1 MDKIRIGVVGLG
13 HRGRYMCHLI
23 VENFDCNAL
32 VAACDI
38 DPELWYKPQWRQD
51 KPMSEAFADTKF
63 YEDYTKMLDENKLDI
78 VFVETGADVHANFCI
93 QALGRDYSVFSDIP
107 SVASLEEADSLWKAK
122 QASKGRFMT
131 GANPNYWGHISA
143 LVDLY
148 RKGILGEPYYMEA
161 EYIHAT
167 RPGSEEAVQLTVHS
181 PWRKTLPPIR
191 YCTHSLGPLL
201 RIMSEDLRFVTCFGT
216 GAHIDPSSGR
226 DDMMSAL
233 FRTESGVTIRLL
245 RNGTCRAYF
254 GHHSCRVFATKGY
267 YERVGQRG
275 NTPPVT
281 RFCSTDFYGAPVL
294 SELPIG
300 EMPVECMGNPKAIGH
315 GGVDFAML
323 DDMFKAFLSQAPDFP
338 VTLREGL
345 RMTLPGIYAAESARR
360 GGELMRMT
368 YPWDSDWKTEM

>member
-23 VENFDCNAL
+23 MESFDCNTL

-38 DPELWYKPQWRQD
+38 DPELWSKAQWHES
-51 KPMSEAFADTKF
+51 KPMAEIFPETKF

-93 QALGRDYSVFSDIP
+93 QALSRDYSVFSDIP
-107 SVASLEEADSLWKAK
+107 SVATLEEADKLWKAK
-122 QASKGRFMT
+122 EASKGHFMT
-131 GANPNYWGHISA
+131 GANPNYWGFIAA

-148 RKGILGEPYYMEA
+148 KKGILGEPYYMEA

-167 RPGSEEAVQLTVHS
+167 RPGSEESVELVKHS

-201 RIMSEDLRFVTCFGT
+201 RIMSEDLRYTACFGT
-216 GAHIDPSSGR
+216 GPHVDPNGLR

-233 FRTESGVTIRLL
+233 FRTESGVTIRIL
-245 RNGTCRAYF
+245 RNGPCRAYF
-254 GHHSCRVFATKGY
+254 GHHSFRVFGTKGY
-267 YERVGQRG
+267 FERIDQRG
-275 NTPPVT
+275 ATPPVT
-281 RFCSTDFYGAPVL
+281 RFSSLDFYGAPTL
-294 SELPIG
+294 TELPVNT
-300 EMPVECMGNPKAIGH
+300 MPVECMGNPKAVGH
-315 GGVDFAML
+315 GGVDYAML
-323 DDMFKAFLSQAPDFP
+323 NDMFTAFQNNAPDFP
-338 VTLREGL
+338 ITLREGL

-360 GGELMRMT
+360 GGTLLRMT
-368 YPWDSDWKTEM
+368 YPWDSDWSTAL